1 MNNLRL
7 FKDIEK
13 GTLLD
18 LDIII
23 LSEVG
28 QTKKD
33 KYCPISL
40 ICGI

>member
-33 KYCPISL
+33 K
-40 ICGI
+40 